1 MAQHTEW
8 CQNPRCPERKV
19 STQIRGTKGKKYY
32 QSLKASGYGN
42 GNFCTLNCYNEWSD
56 KYIDRAIDN
65 LGIRI
70 GESVKLPM
78 ESAWSKCYDY
88 GWQQSS
94 STRNDRH
101 YLENKLMGIKIPITE
116 QQYDTIG
123 WGNDECANL
132 AKQLR
137 PSQIK
142 GYPVA

>member
-32 QSLKASGYGN
+32 QSLKANGYGN

-56 KYIDRAIDN
+56 EYIDQAIDT

-70 GESVKLPM
+70 VEPVKLSM
-78 ESAWSKCYDY
+78 ESAWSKNYT
-88 GWQQSS
+88 WQNSS
-94 STRNDRH
+94 DGGDRH

-116 QQYDTIG
+116 QQYESIS
-123 WGNDECANL
+123 WGNDECMALANTL
-132 AKQLR
+132 IAKQS
-137 PSQIK
+137 P
-142 GYPVA
+142 

>member
-32 QSLKASGYGN
+32 QSLKANGYGN

-56 KYIDRAIDN
+56 KYIDQAIEN

-70 GESVKLPM
+70 NDPVKLPM
-78 ESAWSKCYDY
+78 ESAWSKNYNYRWNNISND
-88 GWQQSS
+88 
-94 STRNDRH
+94 RNDQH

-116 QQYDTIG
+116 DQYNSISYS
-123 WGNDECANL
+123 NDECMALANT
-132 AKQLR
+132 LR
-137 PSQIK
+137 PKQS
-142 GYPVA
+142 A